1 MAEPNHNAD
10 EQLKRYAADR
20 RAQAPRELHPAN
32 RRALQAEVATIYGRG
47 AVAGPWWRRL
57 IIPQFAW
64 GLALVAIL
72 GLSVLTLRQPTPPPT
87 EIPAAKEKKESQ
99 AKDSVSLGLEV
110 ALESADEKK
119 QERDLSLRDAPSPSE
134 RWLAENAPRGRTA
147 PSAPARADIA
157 DREMTEAKTAAGRR
171 VEEERLSRTR
181 EVAATPPPAASA
193 PAPKAELGA
202 VVKQNAPT
210 QVLSFSNFAAP
221 AQKPQA
227 SRAAAGVAGD
237 SRAAENVLTRFTLL
251 QAGDQ
256 LQVTDADGSLYKGNV
271 VTQQPAQNFYAF
283 RVSGTNNTLRQPVTF
298 TGQVVQVQTAAG
310 QAVLNN
316 TYSRNAQNQ
325 NNSFYD
331 NSQQLRLQGQ
341 AQVGPNA
348 NVNVD
353 AQNVAPA
360 QR

>member
-20 RAQAPRELHPAN
+20 RAQAPSELHPAN
-32 RRALQAEVATIYGRG
+32 RRALQAEVAAVYGRG

-72 GLSVLTLRQPTPPPT
+72 GLSVLTLRQPTPPPV
-87 EIPAAKEKKESQ
+87 EVPAAQKKESE

-110 ALESADEKK
+110 ALDSADEK
-119 QERDLSLRDAPSPSE
+119 QERDLILRDAPSPSE

-147 PSAPARADIA
+147 ASAPPRADPADGEKAEARTAVARA
-157 DREMTEAKTAAGRR
+157 
-171 VEEERLSRTR
+171 VEKERLSRTR
-181 EVAATPPPAASA
+181 EIAATPTPAASA
-193 PAPKAELGA
+193 PAPKAEPVAAMKAAEQPLS
-202 VVKQNAPT
+202 
-210 QVLSFSNFAAP
+210 LSFSNLATP
-221 AQKPQA
+221 AQNGQT
-227 SRAAAGVAGD
+227 
-237 SRAAENVLTRFTLL
+237 ENILTRFTLT
-251 QAGDQ
+251 QAGEQ
-256 LQVTDADGSLYKGNV
+256 LQVTDADGSLYKGLV

-283 RVSGTNNTLRQPVTF
+283 RVSGTNNTLRLPVTF
-298 TGQVVQVQTAAG
+298 TGQVVQVQSAAG
-310 QAVLNN
+310 QQQSTLNN
-316 TYSRNAQNQ
+316 SFSRNAQ
-325 NNSFYD
+325 NSFYD

-353 AQNVAPA
+353 AQNTAAPA